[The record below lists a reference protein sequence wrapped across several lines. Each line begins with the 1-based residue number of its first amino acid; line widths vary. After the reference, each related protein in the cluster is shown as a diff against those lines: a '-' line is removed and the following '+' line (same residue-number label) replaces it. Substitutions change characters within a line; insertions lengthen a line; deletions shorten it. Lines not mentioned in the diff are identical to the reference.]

1 MRGVTIV
8 KDGRTTN
15 RQKMKD
21 KIREEKIECQ
31 ETNLMAEIDQVLDKY
46 LEEAKKECETYRDLE
61 NKIRELE
68 WKATWGK
75 LGPYAGMIAGILKKK
90 IEEEKKGL
98 KIKK

>member
-1 MRGVTIV
+1 MEIW
-8 KDGRTTN
+8 KKEN
-15 RQKMKD
+15 Q
-21 KIREEKIECQ
+21 EKIECQ

-61 NKIRELE
+61 NKIKELE

-75 LGPYAGMIAGILKKK
+75 LGPYARMIAGILKKK
-90 IEEEKKGL
+90 IEEEKEGL

>member
-46 LEEAKKECETYRDLE
+46 LEEAKKECET
-61 NKIRELE
+61 
-68 WKATWGK
+68 
-75 LGPYAGMIAGILKKK
+75 
-90 IEEEKKGL
+90 
-98 KIKK
+98 

>member
-46 LEEAKKECETYRDLE
+46 LEEAKKEFAQNCWNDLL
-61 NKIRELE
+61 NGKHGDNFIELSTE
-68 WKATWGK
+68 SL
-75 LGPYAGMIAGILKKK
+75 LGSI
-90 IEEEKKGL
+90 
-98 KIKK
+98 IKKLLRKCS